1 MTKSSLKTRNIGA
14 ADCKSAAATTV
25 TPAADYK
32 SAAAMSAAAMSA
44 VATSTAAT
52 STAAADLQS
61 AAIKTAIP
69 AADLTL
75 TQRVM
80 APTPKFFKTLRTIGL
95 VIGLVGGAILASPLA
110 LPAAVVTVG
119 GYLALAGSIV
129 TGVSQTAV
137 NKE

>member
-1 MTKSSLKTRNIGA
+1 MKKSNLKIN
-14 ADCKSAAATTV
+14 
-25 TPAADYK
+25 ADYK
-32 SAAAMSAAAMSA
+32 SALAD
-44 VATSTAAT
+44 TA
-52 STAAADLQS
+52 SQ
-61 AAIKTAIP
+61 P

-75 TQRVM
+75 AQRVM

-110 LPAAVVTVG
+110 LPAVVVTVG

-137 NKE
+137 GKE